1 MNLVCPLWCMG
12 ITLAC
17 GLFLVLLVLSAF
29 QQDSDDKTLW
39 EDPLL
44 DLPEKA
50 TLSDL
55 TDDQEGVDPSVLA
68 SYFADFNAYLELDC
82 LEDEDLEDLV
92 QIHSIFAAH
101 RRSNKIKAQYRR
113 VDRQEHV
120 FTLLHVGK
128 FEQRF

>member
-1 MNLVCPLWCMG
+1 MWPLPGAAGVECISTGQRRQNLVG
-12 ITLAC
+12 
-17 GLFLVLLVLSAF
+17 
-29 QQDSDDKTLW
+29 
-39 EDPLL
+39 DPLL

-55 TDDQEGVDPSVLA
+55 TDDREGVDPSVLA